1 MIEFLEEPHIY
12 LVDGV
17 IVPSVSEILHF
28 IFPDKYKGVNKAVL
42 NKKAQ
47 YGTTIHESIEMYEA
61 NIKTMTMEEAFN
73 VTVQAKELNYIQEA
87 SLRQYVKLKNR
98 YKIIVLEQEMM
109 IKYKKCYAGRF
120 DMVANVDGEISLC
133 DIKTTAE
140 LDKEYLSWQLSYY
153 ELATG
158 KTFDKLFA
166 IWLPKKDI
174 GRLVEIER
182 KPKEV
187 LISKLNEFMEVIEN
201 EER

>member
-17 IVPSVSEILHF
+17 VVPSVSEILHF
-28 IFPDKYKGVNKAVL
+28 IFPNKYKGVNKAVL

>member
-1 MIEFLEEPHIY
+1 MIEFLEDPHIY

-28 IFPDKYKGVNKAVL
+28 IFPDKYKGVSKAIL
-42 NKKAQ
+42 NRKAE
-47 YGTTIHESIEMYEA
+47 YGTKIHESVEMYEA
-61 NIKTMTMEEAFN
+61 NIKTMLLDEAFN

-87 SLRQYVKLKNR
+87 SLRQYVKLKFR
-98 YKIIVLEQEMM
+98 YKINVLEQEKM
-109 IKYKKCYAGRF
+109 IKYKKLYAGRF
-120 DMVANVDGEISLC
+120 DMIADVDGAISLC

-158 KTFDKLFA
+158 KTFDKLYA

-182 KPKEV
+182 KPREI
-187 LISKLNEFMEVIEN
+187 LISKLNEFMEVMEN
-201 EER
+201 EKR

>member
-17 IVPSVSEILHF
+17 VVPSVSEILHF
-28 IFPDKYKGVNKAVL
+28 IFPDKYKGVNKAIL
-42 NKKAQ
+42 NRKAQ

-109 IKYKKCYAGRF
+109 IKYKRCYAGRF

-182 KPKEV
+182 KPREV

>member
-28 IFPDKYKGVNKAVL
+28 IFPDKYKGVNKAIL
-42 NKKAQ
+42 NRKAQ

-109 IKYKKCYAGRF
+109 IKYKRYYAGRF
-120 DMVANVDGEISLC
+120 DMVANVDGEVSLC

-187 LISKLNEFMEVIEN
+187 LISKLNEFMEVMEN
-201 EER
+201 EKR

>member
-17 IVPSVSEILHF
+17 VVPSVSEILHF
-28 IFPDKYKGVNKAVL
+28 IFPDKYKGVNKAIL
-42 NKKAQ
+42 NRKAQ

-109 IKYKKCYAGRF
+109 IKYKRCYAGRF

-174 GRLVEIER
+174 GRLIEIER

-201 EER
+201 EK